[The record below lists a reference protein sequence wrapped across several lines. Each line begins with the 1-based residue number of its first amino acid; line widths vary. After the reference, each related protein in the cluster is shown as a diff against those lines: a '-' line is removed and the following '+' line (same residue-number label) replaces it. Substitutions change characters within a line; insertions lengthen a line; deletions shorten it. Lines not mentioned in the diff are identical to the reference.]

1 MTMLNGGTEVRGV
14 GCQVGSAYS
23 SPRLRAC
30 AFASASSS
38 FLNALWMLRAAS
50 SLLVQHSLFIHFSA
64 TLSQAP
70 LFVTYNCLFPPS
82 SFVPHSLLFIFPP
95 LVPASHNPMVYH
107 HFSLFSF
114 PPPLVVPPRLSA
126 ICVSS
131 KGQALDHHGLP
142 LPPPFL
148 HRELGRPLAH
158 SKGCRLKTLLRRV
171 KRYNGEVDARP

>member
-23 SPRLRAC
+23 SSRLRAC
-30 AFASASSS
+30 AFASTSSS

-50 SLLVQHSLFIHFSA
+50 SLLVQHSLFILFSA

-82 SFVPHSLLFIFPP
+82 LFVPHSLLFIFPP

-107 HFSLFSF
+107 HFSLFSLQS
-114 PPPLVVPPRLSA
+114 PLVVPRRLSA
-126 ICVSS
+126 FVYHPRVKPSIIMAYLFHLRSFIGSS
-131 KGQALDHHGLP
+131 AIHW
-142 LPPPFL
+142 
-148 HRELGRPLAH
+148 
-158 SKGCRLKTLLRRV
+158 SVRRV
-171 KRYNGEVDARP
+171 AG